1 MIKQNNNDNRLKF
14 SVVDIT
20 IIEIIAKTVSKLCSH
35 TNIVLLY
42 SSLYSISSTFI
53 LKFFFE
59 VDYYLP
65 VSFHKGVQDLRL
77 ALFSLHISR
86 NDFLL
91 WEEASIFHKKNNY
104 FDDLHNFT
112 RQHQCLFTIMIA
124 AQPLIKK
131 TLWLIEH
138 AINYVIA
145 SLAYIFWLSPVTADQ
160 KVRSSF
166 CIHCFK
172 KLLQENPV
180 SYLRYHIF
188 FFSTKNKRSLK
199 KQRYSFQLHGWR
211 RKIHVI

>member
-1 MIKQNNNDNRLKF
+1 MLAYQHCFAIFEFVFN
-14 SVVDIT
+14 
-20 IIEIIAKTVSKLCSH
+20 
-35 TNIVLLY
+35 
-42 SSLYSISSTFI
+42 
-53 LKFFFE
+53 FFGVYTQLFLRGI

-65 VSFHKGVQDLRL
+65 VSFHKGVEGKMRL
-77 ALFSLHISR
+77 ALFSAHISR

-112 RQHQCLFTIMIA
+112 RQHQCLFTIMIV

-131 TLWLIEH
+131 TLWLIGD

-145 SLAYIFWLSPVTADQ
+145 NLARIFWLSPITTDQ

-172 KLLQENPV
+172 KIQFHISV
-180 SYLRYHIF
+180 IIF
-188 FFSTKNKRSLK
+188 FFFSSKNNKSLK
-199 KQRYSFQLHGWR
+199 EQRYFFSITRMKKKNPCYL
-211 RKIHVI
+211 K